1 MDNSGNRYTNLAK
14 NSVIFA
20 IGTFGSKVLQF
31 LIVPLYTYVLTT
43 TEYGKIDLFS
53 TTISLL
59 LPFVTLLIQESIIR
73 FLTAGE
79 ITNEEAVSIGLSVFL
94 VSCIFSALAT
104 FLYAFIFDSKLA
116 IIFFICLVLNSYIA
130 IFQNYL
136 KACEKIS
143 EFTKCGLLNTFL
155 FLIGNVF
162 FLTIIKLGI
171 WGYFYSLVLSLACS
185 AVYITVKGKIFTN
198 CRITS
203 IKGYAFKEMLKY
215 SVPLI
220 PNNLM
225 WWIMNAGDK
234 YIINYFLGDAANGLY
249 SVSIKLATII
259 TTVFSVFMQA
269 WQLSAIKESGDDEQS
284 NFYSKVY
291 VMVMALL
298 LISCSLIIAFTKPI
312 FSFAISENFYEANI
326 YSPLLCVATVLNCLA
341 TFAGVSYVVNKN
353 TKKAFSTTAI
363 GALTNVIANFLLI
376 QYLGLIGVAIGTIIG
391 YLAVVV
397 MRVIDMK
404 KYINMNFDWKRTICS
419 IVIVTMLSVI
429 YLFLDDVK
437 IVVIGLLCSGV
448 LILLYK
454 KEFHALLE
462 TMSNKEVKISK

>member
-1 MDNSGNRYTNLAK
+1 
-14 NSVIFA
+14 
-20 IGTFGSKVLQF
+20 
-31 LIVPLYTYVLTT
+31 
-43 TEYGKIDLFS
+43 
-53 TTISLL
+53 
-59 LPFVTLLIQESIIR
+59 
-73 FLTAGE
+73 
-79 ITNEEAVSIGLSVFL
+79 
-94 VSCIFSALAT
+94 
-104 FLYAFIFDSKLA
+104 
-116 IIFFICLVLNSYIA
+116 
-130 IFQNYL
+130 
-136 KACEKIS
+136 
-143 EFTKCGLLNTFL
+143 
-155 FLIGNVF
+155 
-162 FLTIIKLGI
+162 
-171 WGYFYSLVLSLACS
+171 
-185 AVYITVKGKIFTN
+185 
-198 CRITS
+198 
-203 IKGYAFKEMLKY
+203 
-215 SVPLI
+215 
-220 PNNLM
+220 
-225 WWIMNAGDK
+225 
-234 YIINYFLGDAANGLY
+234 
-249 SVSIKLATII
+249 
-259 TTVFSVFMQA
+259 
-269 WQLSAIKESGDDEQS
+269 
-284 NFYSKVY
+284 
-291 VMVMALL
+291 MVMALL

-429 YLFLDDVK
+429 YLFVDDVK

-462 TMSNKEVKISK
+462 TMSNKEVTISK